1 MRNVELHYGAATDV
15 GRVRKVNED
24 AFLTDQPVFVVA
36 DGMGGHQGGDVASAI
51 VVEEFGALAGQGY
64 DPQDGAA
71 AIVATLRTC
80 QRRIAEFGAQQS
92 DQQSGQHAGARP
104 RRWYAGTT
112 AVLALLVR
120 DYNGPEWLV
129 ANLGDSRAYRVGP
142 DGLERVSVDHSLVQE
157 LLDAGRIT
165 EDDVATHP
173 ERHVVT
179 RALGG
184 PDLSEPDFFRVPL
197 AAADRLLLCSDGV
210 TGMIDDAA
218 IEGILRESEDPR
230 EAADNLV
237 AAAVSAG
244 GEDNATAVVVD
255 VVGLAADSAASGR
268 QRGSLEE
275 KLGAVP

>member
-15 GRVRKVNED
+15 GRVREVNED

-36 DGMGGHQGGDVASAI
+36 DGMGGHKGGDVASAI

-92 DQQSGQHAGARP
+92 DQHAGARP

-120 DYNGPEWLV
+120 DYDGPQWLV

-197 AAADRLLLCSDGV
+197 AAADRLAARFPERTLALALVDGGYWDFGDLPDFD
-210 TGMIDDAA
+210 TSADLATR
-218 IEGILRESEDPR
+218 IERAGLR
-230 EAADNLV
+230 
-237 AAAVSAG
+237 G
-244 GEDNATAVVVD
+244 VD
-255 VVGLAADSAASGR
+255 MAR
-268 QRGSLEE
+268 N
-275 KLGAVP
+275 

>member
-1 MRNVELHYGAATDV
+1 MRNVELRYGATTDV
-15 GRVRKVNED
+15 GRVREVNED
-24 AFLTDQPVFVVA
+24 AFLADQPVFVVA
-36 DGMGGHQGGDVASAI
+36 DGMGGHEGGDVASAI
-51 VVEEFGALAGQGY
+51 VVEEFGALAGQEY

-80 QRRIAEFGAQQS
+80 QRRIAEVGAQQS
-92 DQQSGQHAGARP
+92 DQPRP

-120 DYNGPEWLV
+120 DYDGPHWLV
-129 ANLGDSRAYRVGP
+129 ANVGDSRAYRVGP

-157 LLDAGRIT
+157 LIDAGRIT
-165 EDDVATHP
+165 EEDAATHP

-197 AAADRLLLCSDGV
+197 AAADRMLLCSDGV

-218 IEGILRESEDPR
+218 IEGILRETADPR
-230 EAADNLV
+230 EAAEELV

-255 VVGLAADSAASGR
+255 VVGLTADSADASGR
-268 QRGSLEE
+268 ERGSLEE

>member
-1 MRNVELHYGAATDV
+1 MSRVELQYGAATDV
-15 GRVRKVNED
+15 GQVRDVNED
-24 AFLTDQPVFVVA
+24 SYLAAPPLFVVA
-36 DGMGGHQGGDVASAI
+36 DGMGGHDGGDVASRI
-51 VVEEFGALAGQGY
+51 VVEEFARLAEDGY
-64 DPQDGAA
+64 DPRRGSQAVAETLAA
-71 AIVATLRTC
+71 CHERITAYAEEQARRTGRDF
-80 QRRIAEFGAQQS
+80 Q
-92 DQQSGQHAGARP
+92 
-104 RRWYAGTT
+104 AGTT
-112 AVLALLVR
+112 AVVALLVE
-120 DYNGPEWLV
+120 DDASDGGTPNWLL
-129 ANLGDSRAYRVGP
+129 ANVGDSRIYRFV
-142 DGLERVSVDHSLVQE
+142 DGDLEQVSVDHSLVQE